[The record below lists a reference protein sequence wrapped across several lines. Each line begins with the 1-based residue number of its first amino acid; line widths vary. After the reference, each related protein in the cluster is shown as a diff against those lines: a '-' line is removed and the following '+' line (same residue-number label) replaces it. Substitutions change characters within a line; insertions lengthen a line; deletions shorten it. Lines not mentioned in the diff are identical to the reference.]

1 MFFVVREYCC
11 CCAMSESQ
19 MAKAIYITAD
29 GHSGSTLFDMVCGT
43 IPGVFSLGE
52 VTHFAWELHKDQKEN
67 GTSTAGRCS
76 CLRKFNA
83 CTAWAKILA
92 ALNEKVGYDVYE
104 DPYRFSV
111 GFASPLEAHAFF
123 LGIARRAISSKSL
136 YSAGSHLVS
145 ARYPSSAANSWL
157 LFDTIGEVCG
167 ATHVVDSSKIIVR
180 LNMLHRMRPSDTRIV
195 VLVRDVRGVAGSARG
210 RSGDPIAAARKW
222 YWFYE
227 RALRTLRN
235 ARAEWLLVKYEDV
248 CRDPAKERQRVATF
262 AGIDGVQSTCRV
274 DTREHHLV
282 AGNRVRYKGKLE
294 IKETDWRGHI
304 SGDLET
310 RVLKI
315 AARLFR
321 EYPILE
327 PSG

>member
-1 MFFVVREYCC
+1 
-11 CCAMSESQ
+11 
-19 MAKAIYITAD
+19 MAKVIYITAD

-52 VTHFAWELHKDQKEN
+52 ITHFSWELYKDQNEN
-67 GTSTAGRCS
+67 ATSAAGRCS
-76 CLRKFNA
+76 CLQKFNA
-83 CTAWAKILA
+83 CAAWSKILN
-92 ALNEKVGYDVYE
+92 ALNKKVGYDVYE
-104 DPYRFSV
+104 NPYRFAL
-111 GFASPLEAHAFF
+111 GFASPLKKHAFF
-123 LGIARRAISSKSL
+123 LGTARRAIASKSL

-145 ARYPSSAANSWL
+145 ARYPTSAANSWL
-157 LFDTIGEVCG
+157 LYDTISEVCG
-167 ATHVVDSSKIIVR
+167 VTHVVDSSKIIVR
-180 LNMLHRMRPSDTRIV
+180 LNMLHRMRPSDTRVV
-195 VLVRDVRGVAGSARG
+195 VLVRDVRGIAGSAQG
-210 RSGDPIAAARKW
+210 RSRDPIAAVRQW

-227 RALRTLRN
+227 RVFRTLRN
-235 ARAEWLLVKYEDV
+235 AQTDWLLVKYEDV
-248 CRDPAKERQRVATF
+248 CRNPAKERRRVAEF
-262 AGIDGVQSTCRV
+262 AGIGNVRGACRV

-294 IKETDWRGHI
+294 IKETDWRRNV
-304 SGDLET
+304 SADLEA